1 MCGSF
6 GSSGSPSTN
15 FTKEHIVNIL
25 FSPFPLFEV
34 GLSFSFL
41 SILKGKGEDK
51 NETFFDI
58 GQHPIITDDGICGLL
73 LSGDGFDYRQANGKA
88 RVRAPTEG

>member
-1 MCGSF
+1 M
-6 GSSGSPSTN
+6 
-15 FTKEHIVNIL
+15 VNVL

-34 GLSFSFL
+34 GLSFFFFF
-41 SILKGKGEDK
+41 ILKGKGEDK

-58 GQHPIITDDGICGLL
+58 GQYPIITDDGICGLL
-73 LSGDGFDYRQANGKA
+73 LSGDGFDYRQADGKA